1 MERVG
6 VTLVWTFHAVVRY
19 ERATV
24 LRIEG
29 VTKQPRHEVIA
40 RMSEA
45 IRANGGD
52 ILDSRFFSNTA
63 FFVSIEIDSRRVAGL
78 EDDLKRAG
86 VSVSP
91 ATGAIASEGRIACHV
106 TVMFVHND
114 PDLRIEVPAIPG

>member
-45 IRANGGD
+45 IRTNGGD

-63 FFVSIEIDSRRVAGL
+63 LGEPQQDRVGQA
-78 EDDLKRAG
+78 
-86 VSVSP
+86 VSP
-91 ATGAIASEGRIACHV
+91 TLTFPQAQ
-106 TVMFVHND
+106 
-114 PDLRIEVPAIPG
+114 